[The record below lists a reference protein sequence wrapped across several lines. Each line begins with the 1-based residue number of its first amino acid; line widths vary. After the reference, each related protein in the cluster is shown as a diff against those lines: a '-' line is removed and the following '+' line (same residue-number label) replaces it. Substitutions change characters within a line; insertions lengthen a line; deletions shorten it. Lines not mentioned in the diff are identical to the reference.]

1 MIDLIYIT
9 YDVPQGWQP
18 VTVGVFG
25 LEKAHEQIQHLR
37 DMDFE
42 VRKVEVTEVAA

>member
-1 MIDLIYIT
+1 MLDLIYIT

-25 LEKAHEQIQHLR
+25 LEKAQEELLHLK
-37 DMDFE
+37 DQGFE